1 MKLLKISTKNII
13 RNNDKIQPMNLL
25 SLKNI
30 SNVLAIL
37 IVIGFYLAGQYSDIV
52 NTTSIFK
59 EVDLLTGKIILVI
72 IAITIG
78 LFIPQY
84 WMVLLLSCSILLAI
98 SLSPE
103 LASILNSTQDQVIAA
118 VLVILGFSSIANI
131 SRQYRANGAK

>member
-131 SRQYRANGAK
+131 SRQYRPNEAK

>member
-1 MKLLKISTKNII
+1 
-13 RNNDKIQPMNLL
+13 MNLI

-37 IVIGFYLAGQYSDIV
+37 IVLGFYLAGHYSDIV

-59 EVDLLTGKIILVI
+59 EVDLLTSKIILVI

-84 WMVLLLSCSILLAI
+84 WMVLLLSCSILLAN

-103 LASILNSTQDQVIAA
+103 LASILNSSQDQVIAA
-118 VLVILGFSSIANI
+118 LLVILGFSSIANI
-131 SRQYRANGAK
+131 SRQYRTNGTK